1 MKHTF
6 NNIISLAMLKNLI
19 YLEYLVKFIYIV
31 LINSWRKYIK
41 NYILHLKKKLTQS
54 FEYQLKF
61 IVLVS

>member
-19 YLEYLVKFIYIV
+19 YLEYLVKFIYFV